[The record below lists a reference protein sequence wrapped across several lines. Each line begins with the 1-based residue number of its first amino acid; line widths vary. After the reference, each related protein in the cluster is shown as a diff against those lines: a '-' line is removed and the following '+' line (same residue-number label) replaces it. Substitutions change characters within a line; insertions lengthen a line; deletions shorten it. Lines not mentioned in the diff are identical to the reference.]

1 MSFHFGWRKKYNIK
15 FDILNY
21 KFLLYSK
28 MNALH
33 DKHLEQYLKK
43 TINKIKVGYTI
54 IEIIAD
60 GADSYGMK
68 YWAICKN
75 GIEVR
80 SWEVNTLK
88 NNDIN
93 GLFSN
98 IVNNGYVKDGTT
110 YYYDKYSLDKLK
122 YNLLLKYN

>member
-1 MSFHFGWRKKYNIK
+1 
-15 FDILNY
+15 
-21 KFLLYSK
+21 
-28 MNALH
+28 MNALC
-33 DKHLEQYLKK
+33 DKHLEQYLKR

-54 IEIIAD
+54 IEIIED
-60 GADSYGMK
+60 GADSYGIK
-68 YWAICKN
+68 YWATCQN
-75 GIEVR
+75 RIEVR

-110 YYYDKYSLDKLK
+110 YYYDKYYIYKIK